1 MRNTEDMIAVPTL
14 SARSVALSVLL
25 GSPDGRLPVRDI
37 LAAGEMCDI
46 ASPTMRVALSR
57 LVGRGELVVDDG
69 VYTLAPHHLGRLRA
83 QLEDIAPRLI
93 PWNGQWETVIIVES
107 GRDAVDRARLR
118 QDLAHARLG
127 ELREGVWMRPANL
140 DRPPFGDPHTTTLM
154 SHPLEPD
161 RVAESLWD
169 LDAWADRG
177 RALLTAAR
185 RPELDRDRLATVA
198 ALVRHLRTDP
208 ALPRELTPPDWP
220 ADEMR
225 AAYDDYR
232 TQLAHHTLGH
242 QGVLT

>member
-1 MRNTEDMIAVPTL
+1 MQIAPL

-25 GSPDGRLPVRDI
+25 GAPDGRLPVRD
-37 LAAGEMCDI
+37 LVATGVMCDI
-46 ASPTMRVALSR
+46 APSTMRVALSR
-57 LVGRGELVVDDG
+57 LVGSGELTVDDG
-69 VYTLAPHHLGRLRA
+69 IYTLAPHHLGRLRA
-83 QLEDIAPRLI
+83 QHEDLAPRLR
-93 PWNGQWETVIIVES
+93 PWNGQWETVVIVES

-118 QDLAHARLG
+118 LDLAHARLG

-154 SHPLEPD
+154 SHPMEPD
-161 RVAESLWD
+161 QIAESLWD

-177 RALLTAAR
+177 RALLADAR
-185 RPELDRDRLATVA
+185 RPELDGHRLAAVA

-208 ALPRELTPPDWP
+208 AIPAELTPPNWP

-232 TQLAHHTLGH
+232 AQLAQHTLGRE
-242 QGVLT
+242 GVLA

>member
-1 MRNTEDMIAVPTL
+1 MHLAPL

-25 GSPDGRLPVRDI
+25 GAPDGRLPVRD
-37 LAAGEMCDI
+37 LVATGVMCDI
-46 ASPTMRVALSR
+46 APPTMRVALSR
-57 LVGRGELVVDDG
+57 LVGSGELAVDDG
-69 VYTLAPHHLGRLRA
+69 VYTLSPHHLVRLRA
-83 QLEDIAPRLI
+83 QHEDIAPRLR

-118 QDLAHARLG
+118 HDLTLARLG

-140 DRPPFGDPHTTTLM
+140 DRPPFDDPHTTTLE
-154 SHPLEPD
+154 SHPQEPD
-161 RVAESLWD
+161 RIAELLWD

-177 RALLTAAR
+177 RALLAAAR
-185 RPELDRDRLATVA
+185 RPELDAHRLATVA

-208 ALPRELTPPDWP
+208 ALPRELTPPHWP

-232 TQLAHHTLGH
+232 TQLAEHAIGR
-242 QGVLT
+242 QGVPA